1 MSKKYSLSFLI
12 SSVAFFLAF
21 VLFYY
26 MDLKSLTVWTV
37 NIWDT
42 LAETGNIR
50 HFYEYSAMN
59 LYQLDHAMVGSDIF
73 IYLPW
78 AIWNLPIW
86 ILQRFAGL
94 AVIEHFWMVLYSKCF
109 LLAVFA
115 LILYLARKIALLF
128 TTEKEDIHR
137 MLFLSATSFFT
148 ITSLAYIGQNDVLVI
163 APFLMGIYELLKG
176 NRRKFLFWS
185 AVSIAFKPFFVFSF
199 LVLILLFEKNLLK
212 DMLYFISGF
221 GLLLLQ
227 KLLFHG
233 APAYAESLSYGPT
246 SGAFGLLLKSVLDI
260 PPVGASLFVLG
271 WGILCLLAYFY
282 DKKTPDKE
290 SVLYYSVAPLIVFFL
305 FTRYEAYRPFY
316 LVPLL
321 YLLFLIR
328 PAYAGIN
335 LLLETVATGSLLYFY
350 LMDDVLFYNPNFML
364 TRGVKIEVPSLSA
377 WFSTKLPGLGYQ
389 AFTAIFVLAMFLILL
404 FNHPLF
410 HSNNQVLKKEEEVW
424 LLPLRSFIYA
434 VPTGLALCFRIFF

>member
-163 APFLMGIYELLKG
+163 APFLMGIYELLKETAE
-176 NRRKFLFWS
+176 NS
-185 AVSIAFKPFFVFSF
+185 C
-199 LVLILLFEKNLLK
+199 
-212 DMLYFISGF
+212 F
-221 GLLLLQ
+221 GLL
-227 KLLFHG
+227 F
-233 APAYAESLSYGPT
+233 PSPSNRFSFFP
-246 SGAFGLLLKSVLDI
+246 
-260 PPVGASLFVLG
+260 SLF
-271 WGILCLLAYFY
+271 
-282 DKKTPDKE
+282 
-290 SVLYYSVAPLIVFFL
+290 L
-305 FTRYEAYRPFY
+305 FCF
-316 LVPLL
+316 
-321 YLLFLIR
+321 
-328 PAYAGIN
+328 
-335 LLLETVATGSLLYFY
+335 
-350 LMDDVLFYNPNFML
+350 
-364 TRGVKIEVPSLSA
+364 
-377 WFSTKLPGLGYQ
+377 
-389 AFTAIFVLAMFLILL
+389 
-404 FNHPLF
+404 
-410 HSNNQVLKKEEEVW
+410 LKKICSRICSTLSVVSDFCFCKNCFFTVH
-424 LLPLRSFIYA
+424 LLMQNP
-434 VPTGLALCFRIFF
+434 